1 MFYLLYTYA
10 NKISNNFLVLTMDNE
25 SPHAFH
31 MTSTGFL
38 PFYASIIE
46 INTTK
51 INKKK
56 RIEGMMLC
64 YGQSEAQFWDLGRV
78 R

>member
-10 NKISNNFLVLTMDNE
+10 NKILNNFLVLTMDNE

-51 INKKK
+51 INKK

-64 YGQSEAQFWDLGRV
+64 YGQSEAQIWDLRRV